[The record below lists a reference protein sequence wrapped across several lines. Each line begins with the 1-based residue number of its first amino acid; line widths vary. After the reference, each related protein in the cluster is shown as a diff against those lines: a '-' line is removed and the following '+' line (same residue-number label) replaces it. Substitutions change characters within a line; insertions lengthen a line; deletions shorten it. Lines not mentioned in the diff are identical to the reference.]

1 MKKVIIT
8 ATLTMT
14 VFSATPLVT
23 PAQAFAASKPAQVH
37 VVEENPSISSEQSL
51 DFIEADA
58 ALATYNSGS
67 LDTINRDDSTLAGK
81 GVSHS
86 AKKNSKTKV
95 WVWNKNGKN
104 ATKRNRLT
112 VRNMTVSQTVTL
124 WMREMQDHTPKKNGS
139 PILINGGRNYAI
151 RLTDGTK
158 GDLEKAM
165 RAAITSGVTGQG
177 YYTNQVINTALC
189 KKNYKNGGESPAKIY
204 KKYGVV
210 ILRGANSEHFDYA
223 YWQSKCIAQCAK
235 DMNLAQYENEP
246 QARRDKDVSFAVME
260 WCRKHAFY
268 GYTKHTYKAL
278 YNKNAITYCTR
289 LAGFVTQL
297 CKAYGVDVGMID
309 GGDHTINVL
318 KAGGKYYYMDFQ
330 GNENVVCS
338 INFYV
343 NSSNPC
349 TPEYTQLLK
358 EISKIG
364 LPMNANWDVVTEKV
378 NNASPELHALADT
391 VVKQMEAKNPESVLV
406 KDGGEMKYWSPCYS
420 GNALLYFVCQK
431 VYNVFEEL
439 DLPSMYCEDEIVNG
453 RMGYGEANWLT
464 FKESAGI
471 GEKKQ
476 YKQTPYGRIL
486 GGYDLSDSDDHNV
499 LGFKTEESLLKA
511 NPGCENLSSK
521 DTLKNLHF

>member
-14 VFSATPLVT
+14 VFCATPLVT

-165 RAAITSGVTGQG
+165 RAAITMGIKNSNIEYRTDE
-177 YYTNQVINTALC
+177 VISDALC
-189 KKNYKNGGESPAKIY
+189 KHNYKNGGEPPAKIY

-210 ILRGANSEHFDYA
+210 MLRGANSEDFDFS
-223 YWQSKCIAQCAK
+223 YWKAKCIVQCAK

-260 WCRKHAFY
+260 WCRKH
-268 GYTKHTYKAL
+268 
-278 YNKNAITYCTR
+278 
-289 LAGFVTQL
+289 VQ
-297 CKAYGVDVGMID
+297 
-309 GGDHTINVL
+309 
-318 KAGGKYYYMDFQ
+318 
-330 GNENVVCS
+330 E
-338 INFYV
+338 
-343 NSSNPC
+343 
-349 TPEYTQLLK
+349 
-358 EISKIG
+358 
-364 LPMNANWDVVTEKV
+364 
-378 NNASPELHALADT
+378 
-391 VVKQMEAKNPESVLV
+391 
-406 KDGGEMKYWSPCYS
+406 
-420 GNALLYFVCQK
+420 
-431 VYNVFEEL
+431 
-439 DLPSMYCEDEIVNG
+439 
-453 RMGYGEANWLT
+453 
-464 FKESAGI
+464 
-471 GEKKQ
+471 
-476 YKQTPYGRIL
+476 
-486 GGYDLSDSDDHNV
+486 
-499 LGFKTEESLLKA
+499 
-511 NPGCENLSSK
+511 
-521 DTLKNLHF
+521 

>member
-14 VFSATPLVT
+14 VFCATPLVT

-104 ATKRNRLT
+104 ATKRNQLT

-158 GDLEKAM
+158 GDLEQAM
-165 RAAITSGVTGQG
+165 RAAITSGVTGQKSSADRI
-177 YYTNQVINTALC
+177 INTALC

-210 ILRGANSEHFDYA
+210 ILRGANSEDFDYC
-223 YWQSKCIAQCAK
+223 YWKAKCIVQCAK

-246 QARRDKDVSFAVME
+246 KDRRDKDVSFAVME

-268 GYTKHTYKAL
+268 GDKKQTYKAL
-278 YNKNAITYCTR
+278 YNKNALTYCSR
-289 LAGFVTQL
+289 LAGFVSQMCHT
-297 CKAYGVDVGMID
+297 YGVDLGVVG
-309 GGDHTINVL
+309 GHNHAINIL

-330 GNENVVCS
+330 GNNVVCD
-338 INFYV
+338 INDYADSV
-343 NSSNPC
+343 RPL

-358 EISKIG
+358 EISKLD
-364 LPMNANWDVVTEKV
+364 LPKEAGWEKVTEV
-378 NNASPELHALADT
+378 VSNASPELHALADI
-391 VVKQMEAKNPESVLV
+391 VVKQMEEKNPNLV
-406 KDGGEMKYWSPCYS
+406 MVEDGGTYVHWSKCYRDNS
-420 GNALLYFVCQK
+420 LQYFVCQK
-431 VYNVFEEL
+431 VYDMCDRL
-439 DLPSMYCEDEIVNG
+439 ALADRYCKDEILNG

-464 FKESAGI
+464 FNESAGM
-471 GEKKQ
+471 GENQQ

-486 GGYDLSDSDDHNV
+486 GGYRRDNASDHNV
-499 LGFKTEESLLKA
+499 LGFKTEKSLLKA